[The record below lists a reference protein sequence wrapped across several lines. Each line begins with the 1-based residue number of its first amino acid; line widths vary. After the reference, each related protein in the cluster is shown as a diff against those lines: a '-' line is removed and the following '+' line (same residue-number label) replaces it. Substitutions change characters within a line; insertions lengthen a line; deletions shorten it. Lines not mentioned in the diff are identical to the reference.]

1 MDEKRSSPVGQRL
14 KVIAAQY
21 LKVLLAS
28 LAFVW
33 FISRVMVVLNDYR
46 QRVAFV
52 IGGYCTTIALL
63 AVGVGAH
70 ESDDYGRNRRRPR
83 PEGGFSPRVLCFTTA
98 AALFVV
104 SLLLDA
110 LH

>member
-1 MDEKRSSPVGQRL
+1 MNSARS
-14 KVIAAQY
+14 KVIAVQY
-21 LKVLLAS
+21 LKVSIGS
-28 LAFVW
+28 LAFAW
-33 FISRVMVVLNDYR
+33 FISRFMVVLNDYR
-46 QRVAFV
+46 ERIAFA
-52 IGGYCTTIALL
+52 IGGYCAAIALL

-70 ESDDYGRNRRRPR
+70 ASDDYGRNRRRPR
-83 PEGGFSPRVLCFTTA
+83 PVGGLSPRVLCFSTA